1 MSCMNPVIADKWT
14 KPSLNPC
21 RVPIVD
27 AVTDLIIDYANL
39 VNTVQRHA
47 KCNSVYC
54 LRVIHKEVRVPV
66 FIILSRSNRDLQF
79 STKKNPLKRKWGFN
93 CRNSFQKE

>member
-66 FIILSRSNRDLQF
+66 FIILREATEIYNSVQ
-79 STKKNPLKRKWGFN
+79 KKIH
-93 CRNSFQKE
+93 